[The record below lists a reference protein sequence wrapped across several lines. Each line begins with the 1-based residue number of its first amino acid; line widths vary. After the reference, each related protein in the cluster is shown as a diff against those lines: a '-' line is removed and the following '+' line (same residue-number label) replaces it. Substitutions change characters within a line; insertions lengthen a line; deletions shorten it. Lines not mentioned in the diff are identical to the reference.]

1 MKHLKTLYSATYRMA
16 VTLCVSSQTIL
27 LTCLMS
33 SLVSTAPAEVRLPHL
48 LDHNMILQRDMP
60 IPVWGWANANE
71 KVTVRLGKSSTS
83 ATAGA
88 NGQWSV
94 KLPKM
99 PAGGPYEMTVA
110 GVNTLTLT
118 NVLIGEVW
126 VCSGQSNMAK
136 PIGIHPGQQPCL
148 NYEKEI
154 AAADYPQI
162 RLMEVPPASSQT
174 AVEDIAG
181 AEWLVCTPQ
190 NIVVKRGD
198 GHGYS
203 ACAYFFGRELYKE
216 LKVPIGL
223 IAASVGGC
231 PCEPFTP
238 PAGDRWLGMIHPLTS
253 FGIRGAIWH
262 QGESNMA
269 NGIQYP
275 DKIKTLITDWRKTW
289 AQGDFPFLYVQ
300 VALSKYTDDVEMAPR
315 LWEAQMAT
323 LAVPNTGMVVTHDIS
338 SYPDCHAL
346 NKQEVGRR
354 LALWALAKTYGK
366 SNLVYSGPIY
376 KSMAI
381 ASGSGPAKIRIQFD
395 YTGSGLASRDGQPL
409 DYFTIAGEDKKFV
422 AAKAEIDGKTVLVWS
437 DAVAKPV
444 AVRFGWRQDVSP
456 NLMNKEGL
464 PAPCFR
470 TDKWN

>member
-1 MKHLKTLYSATYRMA
+1 MKHSKRSCTETHRRAVPHSA
-16 VTLCVSSQTIL
+16 VFQTIL
-27 LTCLMS
+27 LISLMC
-33 SLVSTAPAEVRLPHL
+33 SLIPSASAEVRLPHL
-48 LDHNMILQRDMP
+48 LSDNMVLQRDQP
-60 IPVWGWANANE
+60 IPIWGWAGANE
-71 KVTVRLGKSSTS
+71 KVTVRLGKSSAS

-99 PAGGPYEMTVA
+99 PADGPYEMTVA
-110 GVNTLTLT
+110 GVNTLTLS

-126 VCSGQSNMAK
+126 VCSGQSNMEK
-136 PIGIHPGQQPCL
+136 PIGIHPGQSPCF

-154 AAADYPQI
+154 AAANYPHI
-162 RLMEVPPASSQT
+162 RLMEVQPASSQVP
-174 AVEDIAG
+174 VEDVAG
-181 AEWLVCTPQ
+181 AAWLVCTPR
-190 NIVVKRGD
+190 NIVVKRGG

-203 ACAYFFGRELYKE
+203 ACAYFFGRELHKE

-223 IAASVGGC
+223 IAASVSGC

-238 PAGDRWLGMIHPLTS
+238 PSGDRWLGMINPLTPY
-253 FGIRGAIWH
+253 GIRGAIWY
-262 QGESNMA
+262 QGESNLA
-269 NGIQYP
+269 NGMQYN
-275 DKIKTLITDWRKTW
+275 DKMKTLITGWRKTW
-289 AQGDFPFLYVQ
+289 AQGDFPFLFVQ
-300 VALSKYTDDVEMAPR
+300 PALSKYTDDVEVAPR
-315 LWEAQMAT
+315 LWEAQTAT
-323 LAVPNTGMVVTHDIS
+323 LAVPNTGMAVTHDIS

-366 SNLVYSGPIY
+366 SNMVYSGPIY

-381 ASGSGPAKIRIQFD
+381 GTGSGQAKIRIQFD
-395 YTGSGLASRDGQPL
+395 YTGSGLASRDGKPL
-409 DYFTIAGEDKKFV
+409 DHFTIAGEDKKFV
-422 AAKAEIDGKTVLVWS
+422 EAKASIDGKTVFVWS

-464 PAPCFR
+464 PSPCFR